1 MPEGSGASRSATTSR
16 AIDANSAARA
26 IARRVSRRSGRTR
39 ATGTGGGETSDTREG
54 YHPGASRR
62 YHSGRMTRL
71 PPNPPPLAGEAWI
84 DGHLDLAYLALGP
97 RPGAGRDLLRRVDDR
112 DAACVSLPDLADGPI
127 RLALATIFT
136 ELGAPD
142 APCGYRDSGDREGAH
157 AAGRRQLDW
166 YLEREAAG
174 DLVIVRTGRD
184 LERVRAAPGPL
195 AIVILMEGADP
206 IRTPD
211 EAGWWF
217 ERGVRAVGLTWA
229 MGSRYAGGNA
239 APGPLTDDGK
249 RLVAALDS
257 CGILHDASHLC
268 DEAFDG
274 VAKSTPRM
282 IVASHSNPRRSVGV
296 DSQRHLTDAQI
307 REIAARDGVCGLNAF
322 GKFLAPPSR
331 AATVSDAC
339 GAVADIEIVT
349 GSRRVAALGSDWDGG
364 FTPLDCPEG
373 LRHPSDLPA
382 FARLVA
388 SRGNLDEASIAAF
401 RSGNWLRVLR
411 ASLPA

>member
-1 MPEGSGASRSATTSR
+1 
-16 AIDANSAARA
+16 
-26 IARRVSRRSGRTR
+26 
-39 ATGTGGGETSDTREG
+39 
-54 YHPGASRR
+54 
-62 YHSGRMTRL
+62 MTRP
-71 PPNPPPLAGEAWI
+71 PPNPPPLAGEAWF

-97 RPGAGRDLLRRVDDR
+97 RPGAGRDLARRVEDR
-112 DAACVSLPDLADGPI
+112 GAACVSWPDLADGPI

-142 APCGYRDSGDREGAH
+142 APCGYRDRDDRDGAH

-174 DLVIVRTGRD
+174 DLVIVRTCGD
-184 LERVRAAPGPL
+184 LERVRATAGPL

-239 APGPLTDDGK
+239 APGPLTAEGT

-274 VAKSTPRM
+274 VAKATPRM
-282 IVASHSNPRRSVGV
+282 IVASHSNPRASVGV

-307 REIAARDGVCGLNAF
+307 REIAARDGICGLNVY

-331 AATVSDAC
+331 PATVADAL
-339 GAVADIEIVT
+339 AAIAHVELVT

-373 LRHPSDLPA
+373 LRHPSDLGA

-388 SRGNLDEASIAAF
+388 SHGQLDEASIGAF
-401 RSGNWLRVLR
+401 RSGNWLRVLQ